1 MTQSIAVVG
10 AGIVGLS
17 AAIYLRR
24 AGMDVTVY
32 DRVFPG
38 QESSVWNA
46 GVLATSSLIPLA
58 NPGIYR
64 KLPRLLLNR
73 TPGVRFDWR
82 AARSVLP
89 WGMRAL
95 AASRPGPSRC
105 SVTALHALI
114 SRSRICHA
122 DLLAQAGATDQLRT
136 EGWLFLYR
144 GRLALQATAGA
155 RATYTEFGVRHDLLS
170 PADLR
175 NLEPD
180 LTPAFAGGI
189 LFPETAFVT
198 DPRHVMRAY
207 ADLLGGLGAV
217 AEERTVHRVAPDGR
231 GQWQLQTD
239 QGMEGPFQHIVVAA
253 GAWTAQLL
261 APFEALPLIV
271 ERGYLRRYTLA
282 ESSALRRPVY
292 DVENGYVLSPRPEG
306 VQLSTGT
313 DLTTLA
319 RRPRPDM
326 FFEAERKARVTLPLE
341 SAVDPQ
347 PAIGNRPSLPDGL
360 PAIGQVGNRPGLWV
374 AAGHQHVGFSTG
386 PASGELI
393 RDLILGRA
401 PAIDAKAFS
410 ASRFARRG
418 MPI

>member
-1 MTQSIAVVG
+1 MTQRIAVVG

-32 DRVFPG
+32 DRAFPG
-38 QESSVWNA
+38 RETSVWNA
-46 GVLATSSLIPLA
+46 GVLATSSLIPLT
-58 NPGIYR
+58 NPTIYR

-73 TPGVRFDWR
+73 MPGVRFDWR
-82 AARSVLP
+82 AASSVLP

-95 AASRPGPSRC
+95 AASRPSPFRRSM
-105 SVTALHALI
+105 SALHALI
-114 SRSRICHA
+114 TRSRICHA
-122 DLLAQAGATDQLRT
+122 DLLAQAGATDHLRT

-144 GRLALQATAGA
+144 ASEALQATAGA
-155 RATYTEFGVRHDLLS
+155 RAIYTEFGVRHDLLS
-170 PADLR
+170 AADLR
-175 NLEPD
+175 SLEPD
-180 LTPAFAGGI
+180 LTHAFAAGI
-189 LFPETAFVT
+189 LFSESASVT

-207 ADLLGGLGAV
+207 ADLLLGLGAL
-217 AEERTVHRVAPDGR
+217 AEERTVHRVVPDGR

-239 QGMEGPFQHIVVAA
+239 QGMDGAFHQVVVAA

-261 APFEALPLIV
+261 APFGSLPLIV

-282 ESSALRRPVY
+282 GSSVLRRPVY
-292 DVENGYVLSPRPEG
+292 DVDYGYVLSPRPEG
-306 VQLSTGT
+306 VQLSTGS
-313 DLTTLA
+313 DLTTLS
-319 RRPRPDM
+319 RPPRPNM
-326 FFEAERKARVTLPLE
+326 FYEAERKARVTLPLE
-341 SAVDPQ
+341 SALDPQ

-386 PASGELI
+386 PASGELV

-410 ASRFARRG
+410 LSRFA
-418 MPI
+418 